1 MALLGAPMFRCQI
14 LVVGVGFQSA
24 FWEWEN
30 LNTIYAKEV
39 VGHYKLYT
47 LTIWLDAQTKDIK
60 NPIHVK
66 LLFQISLFFMFSAY
80 VFFFAS
86 FLYFAF
92 ISAVF
97 PWILD
102 QAQLLHG
109 ALWFFSHFKGW
120 FSGVLKRRAIQKT
133 GRSKCCHPRI
143 FSPSLRI
150 IWPSNGR
157 VNEPA

>member
-47 LTIWLDAQTKDIK
+47 LTIWLDAQTKDTK

-80 VFFFAS
+80 VFFF
-86 FLYFAF
+86 FLR
-92 ISAVF
+92 VF
-97 PWILD
+97 YTLPLF
-102 QAQLLHG
+102 LP
-109 ALWFFSHFKGW
+109 FSHGFWTKLSFYMGHCDSSAISRVDSVESSSGEPYKKQEDPSVVTLE
-120 FSGVLKRRAIQKT
+120 FSHL
-133 GRSKCCHPRI
+133 P
-143 FSPSLRI
+143 
-150 IWPSNGR
+150 
-157 VNEPA
+157 